1 MARIAE
7 GVNMRRWTDI
17 DAQIAVTLGFVLL
30 YSFALWVTGR

>member
-1 MARIAE
+1 MK
-7 GVNMRRWTDI
+7 RWNEI